1 MTADE
6 VKARVNEILSKQY
19 SAQIYLVL
27 KTENGF
33 DLRIADIEDSIEPEM
48 RLMFCE
54 RIRSRI
60 SQNDE
65 LSVCNLSNADDRAN
79 GLFYYDYDEYPDEL
93 SLFKIFNITR
103 AVKETIKF
111 NFNNDN
117 ISSLYGYIVY
127 LGSMTDGLLLFK
139 KHYPICL
146 IKRDAFLL
154 GVYKSKKRFERL
166 SDVDILRL
174 NGDFHLIRFDD
185 RVYVTDVSVLEKN
198 FGFSA
203 LIFREAS
210 SAVENIGELK
220 LLEDIQVLR
229 DSAEEIA
236 FARKLAKIKKGSP
249 IFSNNIP
256 KEVIVEF
263 AKTNPGLKGAFKY
276 SEDGQTIRL
285 DTKKSK
291 ELFIKLLNDVFLRS
305 DLTKE
310 YYETRAKDKIANV

>member
-1 MTADE
+1 M
-6 VKARVNEILSKQY
+6 
-19 SAQIYLVL
+19 
-27 KTENGF
+27 
-33 DLRIADIEDSIEPEM
+33 
-48 RLMFCE
+48 
-54 RIRSRI
+54 
-60 SQNDE
+60 
-65 LSVCNLSNADDRAN
+65 
-79 GLFYYDYDEYPDEL
+79 
-93 SLFKIFNITR
+93 
-103 AVKETIKF
+103 
-111 NFNNDN
+111 
-117 ISSLYGYIVY
+117 
-127 LGSMTDGLLLFK
+127 
-139 KHYPICL
+139 
-146 IKRDAFLL
+146 
-154 GVYKSKKRFERL
+154 
-166 SDVDILRL
+166 
-174 NGDFHLIRFDD
+174 
-185 RVYVTDVSVLEKN
+185 
-198 FGFSA
+198 
-203 LIFREAS
+203 IFREAS

-263 AKTNPGLKGAFKY
+263 TKTNPGLKGAFKY